1 MGHAGRFPGSR
12 AALTDLRAAE
22 RNAFLV
28 SVPTRAERTPSPC
41 VTFPQCVVSHG
52 FCQFESRSAEP
63 TFRGDLPPSS
73 STLQTG
79 ARATTSAPADLP
91 HVAMTL
97 QGTRRAPPEARA
109 SSARRVERTSSSAR
123 VPGFEINGRARAPRP
138 DRTRPRA
145 RFPVETFA
153 GAFAYRA
160 SRRSRH
166 RNARAPASGN
176 ATRSS
181 RALSR
186 SPAVSRPR
194 LGTHRFVASSSSS
207 SHHPKKP
214 NASSV
219 VRRRGAFFQRGGRR
233 EDAVPFPPLF
243 PKRHHRRRRRRAPA
257 RAFRVWDFARV
268 VPRAEHRRARRAR
281 ASAAPLSVVS
291 GSRRRKTGGHGGGPR
306 SVP

>member
-1 MGHAGRFPGSR
+1 
-12 AALTDLRAAE
+12 
-22 RNAFLV
+22 
-28 SVPTRAERTPSPC
+28 
-41 VTFPQCVVSHG
+41 
-52 FCQFESRSAEP
+52 
-63 TFRGDLPPSS
+63 
-73 STLQTG
+73 
-79 ARATTSAPADLP
+79 
-91 HVAMTL
+91 MTL

-109 SSARRVERTSSSAR
+109 TSARRVERTSSSAR

-207 SHHPKKP
+207 SHHPKKSKRVIRRP
-214 NASSV
+214 QTRSV
-219 VRRRGAFFQRGGRR
+219 FRARRTPGGRR
-233 EDAVPFPPLF
+233 PLF
-243 PKRHHRRRRRRAPA
+243 PPFPQTTPPTASSSSSGASLSSLGFCPRRP
-257 RAFRVWDFARV
+257 
-268 VPRAEHRRARRAR
+268 
-281 ASAAPLSVVS
+281 
-291 GSRRRKTGGHGGGPR
+291 SRRT
-306 SVP
+306 

>member
-1 MGHAGRFPGSR
+1 VGHAGRFPGSR

-109 SSARRVERTSSSAR
+109 TSARRVERTSSSAR

-207 SHHPKKP
+207 SRHPKKSKRVARRP
-214 NASSV
+214 QTRSV
-219 VRRRGAFFQRGGRR
+219 FPARRTPGGRR
-233 EDAVPFPPLF
+233 RLFPPFPRTTPPTVSSSSSGASLSSLGF
-243 PKRHHRRRRRRAPA
+243 CPRRP
-257 RAFRVWDFARV
+257 
-268 VPRAEHRRARRAR
+268 
-281 ASAAPLSVVS
+281 
-291 GSRRRKTGGHGGGPR
+291 SRRT
-306 SVP
+306 

>member
-1 MGHAGRFPGSR
+1 VGHAGRFPGSR

-41 VTFPQCVVSHG
+41 VTFPQCVASHG

-109 SSARRVERTSSSAR
+109 TSARRVERTSSSAR

-207 SHHPKKP
+207 SRHPKKSKRVIRRP
-214 NASSV
+214 QTRSV
-219 VRRRGAFFQRGGRR
+219 FPARRTPGGRR
-233 EDAVPFPPLF
+233 PLF
-243 PKRHHRRRRRRAPA
+243 PPFPRTTPPTVSSSSSGASLSSLGFCPRRP
-257 RAFRVWDFARV
+257 
-268 VPRAEHRRARRAR
+268 
-281 ASAAPLSVVS
+281 
-291 GSRRRKTGGHGGGPR
+291 SRRT
-306 SVP
+306 